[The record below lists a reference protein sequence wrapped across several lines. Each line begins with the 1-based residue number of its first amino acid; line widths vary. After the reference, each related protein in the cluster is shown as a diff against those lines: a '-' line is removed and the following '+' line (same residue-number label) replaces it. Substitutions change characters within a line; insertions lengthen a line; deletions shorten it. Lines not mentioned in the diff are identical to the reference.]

1 MFYIEE
7 ISLDKAAGLLSAC
20 GLTKPRG
27 VSYTAG
33 VFVQSGNSGGDRLAA
48 CGSLKEDMIQGVAVD
63 PEFQGEDLT
72 GKLMTHLIGKGRQ
85 QGYRSLYL
93 FTKAEKAQQ
102 FMGLGFRLA
111 AKARPYAALLEWGDA
126 GVDAYRQKLT
136 EIKESVQAET
146 TEQDGRNEKL
156 SAGEETAGETA
167 GKSAGMEGAPE
178 YLADRAGT
186 GVLVMNCNPFTRG
199 HRYLIE
205 YAAARKEHV
214 YVLAVEADVSLF
226 SFADRLAMMKRG
238 TEDLANV
245 TVIPGG
251 RYAVS
256 DLTFPSY
263 FTKEENLAQAHAA
276 MDAELF
282 AACIAPP
289 LGADERF
296 LGTEPVSAVT
306 AVYNRVLKERLPKH
320 GIRVTEIPRLAE
332 GSAESREVEESSG
345 QIISASRVRE
355 VLADLYEKEG
365 TVCGLAGG
373 RGVEKRQAESMLNH
387 RDEPNP
393 AAQAPLAQLKKLLP
407 DSTMEYLQQEGVLS
421 RLDSRFAEMMK
432 KDREA

>member
-33 VFVQSGNSGGDRLAA
+33 VFVQGGNGGIGDRLAA

-72 GKLMTHLIGKGRQ
+72 GKLMTHLIGKGRE

-126 GVDAYRQKLT
+126 GVDAYRKKLSA
-136 EIKESVQAET
+136 IKESVQA
-146 TEQDGRNEKL
+146 D
-156 SAGEETAGETA
+156 
-167 GKSAGMEGAPE
+167 GAPDCS
-178 YLADRAGT
+178 ADRAGT

-245 TVIPGG
+245 TVISGG

-320 GIRVTEIPRLAE
+320 GIKVTEIPRLAE
-332 GSAESREVEESSG
+332 DNEESRAAGVSSG
-345 QIISASRVRE
+345 QIISASGVRE

-365 TVCGLAGG
+365 TVCSLAGG
-373 RGVEKRQAESMLNH
+373 GGAEKESMPEQGNCH
-387 RDEPNP
+387 NP
-393 AAQAPLAQLKKLLP
+393 AAQTALAQLKKLLP
-407 DSTMEYLQQEGVLS
+407 DSTIEYLLQEGVLL
-421 RLDSRFAEMMK
+421 RLDSRFAEKMK